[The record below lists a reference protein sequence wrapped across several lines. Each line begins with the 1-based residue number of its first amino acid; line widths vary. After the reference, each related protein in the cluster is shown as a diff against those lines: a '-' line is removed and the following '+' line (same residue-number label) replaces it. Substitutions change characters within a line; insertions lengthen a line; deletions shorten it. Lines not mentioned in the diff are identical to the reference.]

1 MATKRVEKKV
11 PVPADDRGGSLNSS
25 QRLVVKARAYGAEDT
40 DGTTPQ
46 ANQIPAL
53 DFEEYLMPP
62 TDPAVW
68 SECPEQSTRLTRSI
82 DILATNV
89 VGFGW
94 EIAAGVR
101 PGHKLDAKQ
110 RKQFE
115 IERAVLEE
123 FFEYANPTLPV
134 TSVFKHGLVDC
145 ETTGD
150 GYYEVPRNMKG
161 DPDGLYYVQSVTT
174 RVRKNG
180 DGFVQ
185 GRGDEK
191 RYFKNYG
198 DKRIIGAFDGKV
210 YADKDGTWVSKD
222 KKPADLPMKMRA
234 TELLHIRVFTTRSI
248 HYGIPR
254 WAACA
259 PAIVG
264 NRAAAERNVNF
275 FANDAPQPLDAK
287 VLTSTGWKTMGEMEI
302 GSQVIGSDGKP
313 HNVIG
318 IYPQGV
324 KDIYRVEFEDGSA
337 AECTLGHLWTVSNA
351 YDRQNGVTRDMTLH
365 QLLEDGL
372 AYPSGTSK
380 WAVPLVEPVE
390 YEPRQEPLPVDPYLL
405 GILLGDGS
413 FRDGRVTLAAARED
427 TDELEGTL
435 TPVLPGGVALARRD
449 RGGWSEFHFKRAE
462 DARHAPN
469 RMRELVRDLG
479 LLEVIGGD
487 KFIPES
493 YLRSSVED
501 RIAMLQGLVDSDGC
515 VSDTAVRYVTTSR
528 KLAEGVADLV
538 GSLGGVTT
546 VRPVKDRSTLQVTIT
561 KLPSWIVP
569 ARLARKASKY
579 KVKDVTRVRTIVKA
593 FLVRQAEAQCIKLD
607 TAEGLYV
614 TDQYVVTHNTPRLV
628 ITVSGGKL
636 GAEAS
641 KMIEGF
647 LRREG
652 KGTKNAHRCL
662 LLQVEGKKLTLGQ
675 ENKVDI
681 QVTPLTVG
689 TVEDA
694 SFLQYRKANDEE
706 IREAFGITEPYYT
719 SANANR
725 AGAEVGRRITEEGM
739 FEPIR
744 REIEYLINQTLCR
757 DLGAT
762 VARFR
767 FIRPNSLDELEDVNV
782 DQRMAQSWAM
792 TPNEMRAKRGL
803 PPLEDPLL
811 GDKPFPWL
819 AAAALA
825 GGLPGI
831 PAKVRPGP
839 KPGSENQGPK
849 EPKPPLKRGAPVA
862 GKPRRL
868 RTKSVEDAEAVGSM
882 LKGVLE
888 MFGIEANVQV
898 GSDERPLESVIAE
911 AQALAQEGSDVPQAG

>member
-1 MATKRVEKKV
+1 MATKRVGKKV
-11 PVPADDRGGSLNSS
+11 PVPAGDRGGSLNSS

-62 TDPAVW
+62 TNPAVW

-115 IERAVLEE
+115 AERAVLEE

-161 DPDGLYYVQSVTT
+161 EPDGLYYVQSVTT

-210 YADKDGTWVSKD
+210 YADKDGTWFSKD

-275 FANDAPQPLDAK
+275 FANDA
-287 VLTSTGWKTMGEMEI
+287 
-302 GSQVIGSDGKP
+302 
-313 HNVIG
+313 
-318 IYPQGV
+318 
-324 KDIYRVEFEDGSA
+324 
-337 AECTLGHLWTVSNA
+337 
-351 YDRQNGVTRDMTLH
+351 
-365 QLLEDGL
+365 
-372 AYPSGTSK
+372 
-380 WAVPLVEPVE
+380 
-390 YEPRQEPLPVDPYLL
+390 
-405 GILLGDGS
+405 
-413 FRDGRVTLAAARED
+413 
-427 TDELEGTL
+427 
-435 TPVLPGGVALARRD
+435 
-449 RGGWSEFHFKRAE
+449 
-462 DARHAPN
+462 
-469 RMRELVRDLG
+469 
-479 LLEVIGGD
+479 
-487 KFIPES
+487 
-493 YLRSSVED
+493 
-501 RIAMLQGLVDSDGC
+501 
-515 VSDTAVRYVTTSR
+515 
-528 KLAEGVADLV
+528 
-538 GSLGGVTT
+538 
-546 VRPVKDRSTLQVTIT
+546 
-561 KLPSWIVP
+561 
-569 ARLARKASKY
+569 
-579 KVKDVTRVRTIVKA
+579 
-593 FLVRQAEAQCIKLD
+593 
-607 TAEGLYV
+607 
-614 TDQYVVTHNTPRLV
+614 TPRLV

-831 PAKVRPGP
+831 PAKVQPGP